1 MVAGLHRNFGSLQV
15 LKGIDFTAHAGE
27 ILSLVGPNGAGK
39 TTLIRCLADGLE
51 RSGGTVRVYGE
62 DLGRRPPDACT
73 ALGIGRKFQA
83 ANVFATLTVAECLR
97 VARFRLEPLSC
108 WRRAGVLRLPDAAVR
123 IAEETGLAAAL
134 DVEARHLSHGQKQ
147 ALELAMVLAL
157 EPGVVLLDEPTAGL
171 TRIERQ
177 RIGAIL
183 TTLAERERLS
193 ILLVEHD
200 LDFVRDISSR
210 VIVLHQGR
218 IVLDATVDE
227 VVESEL
233 VRTIYA
239 GTAGATARGR
249 AMSALAVVD
258 LSSGYGE
265 AIVVRAASIEVGRG
279 EIVAVL
285 GKNGMGKSTLLKT
298 VMGYL
303 PARTGRVRV
312 FDEDVTG
319 APPHRVARRAVA
331 FTPQEQAIFQDL
343 TVEDNL
349 KLALPDPGWFASGF
363 ARVGETFPFLRER
376 RRQRAGTLSG
386 GEQKMLLVA
395 RALMARPR
403 LMLVDEITE
412 GLQPSV
418 VRRLAGVFADERDR
432 LGTAM
437 LLVEQNVRF
446 ALDVADRW
454 AVLKLGEIVDRGSS
468 RDADAAA
475 RIEAHLAV

>member
-1 MVAGLHRNFGSLQV
+1 
-15 LKGIDFTAHAGE
+15 
-27 ILSLVGPNGAGK
+27 
-39 TTLIRCLADGLE
+39 
-51 RSGGTVRVYGE
+51 
-62 DLGRRPPDACT
+62 
-73 ALGIGRKFQA
+73 
-83 ANVFATLTVAECLR
+83 
-97 VARFRLEPLSC
+97 
-108 WRRAGVLRLPDAAVR
+108 
-123 IAEETGLAAAL
+123 
-134 DVEARHLSHGQKQ
+134 
-147 ALELAMVLAL
+147 
-157 EPGVVLLDEPTAGL
+157 
-171 TRIERQ
+171 
-177 RIGAIL
+177 
-183 TTLAERERLS
+183 
-193 ILLVEHD
+193 
-200 LDFVRDISSR
+200 
-210 VIVLHQGR
+210 
-218 IVLDATVDE
+218 
-227 VVESEL
+227 
-233 VRTIYA
+233 
-239 GTAGATARGR
+239 
-249 AMSALAVVD
+249 MSALAVID

-331 FTPQEQAIFQDL
+331 YTPQEQAIFQDL

-349 KLALPDPGWFASGF
+349 KLALPDPGWFASGL

-418 VRRLAGVFADERDR
+418 VRAARGRVRGRARSVGHGHAAGRAERPLRARSWPIVGRCSSSARSSTAAVRAKPTRLRASRRTWRSEPVGFAGACRPTRRISAQSTRNRRRDR
-432 LGTAM
+432 PLPWHVPAWP
-437 LLVEQNVRF
+437 E
-446 ALDVADRW
+446 
-454 AVLKLGEIVDRGSS
+454 VLTRRG
-468 RDADAAA
+468 DEA
-475 RIEAHLAV
+475 RQGAKPATTTTTRRLKSP